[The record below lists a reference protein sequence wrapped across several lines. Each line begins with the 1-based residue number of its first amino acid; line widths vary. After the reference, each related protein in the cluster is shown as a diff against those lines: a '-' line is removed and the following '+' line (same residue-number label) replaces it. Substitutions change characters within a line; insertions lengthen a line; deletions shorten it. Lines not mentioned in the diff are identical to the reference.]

1 MGCYGNHGSVLIPA
15 FSPVDLQVSR
25 LKKEL
30 LSCNED
36 RDSAQLERDLLSN
49 RFKHL
54 ESELES
60 EKSVYTERT
69 REVRGLEVSLVLKRG
84 RHEER
89 DMSAVAVRLF

>member
-1 MGCYGNHGSVLIPA
+1 MVTTVA
-15 FSPVDLQVSR
+15 FSPLRFAGRFQVSR

-36 RDSAQLERDLLSN
+36 RDSAQLERDLLSS

-84 RHEER
+84 RYGER
-89 DMSAVAVRLF
+89 DVSAVAMRLF